1 MKLKQKTLQ
10 EKLVNPYKVRSTNV
24 KSVKDVD
31 LAQRTV
37 TGVFNSCFFI
47 DHDLDML
54 LPGAANKSIQ
64 ERGINSTKGNKI
76 KHLKD
81 HDWSKNIARLDVLE
95 ERKVDING
103 KEITGIY
110 HESYYPNTQDSTD
123 LLIKIQEG
131 MYDARSIGFQYVN
144 IVLCR
149 RDGEDEDARKNWDT
163 YLPLAINPEVAEE
176 HGHFWVVKE
185 IKLWEGSDVA
195 FGANQLTP
203 MLGVKGVTKD
213 LLVNQLYSKLDTC
226 YSLAKN
232 GNLSDEG
239 FHSLDMEIKQIKS
252 YIATVIENQAPKKE
266 TEQQLPP
273 TLQGTESKSFFES
286 LMKF

>member
-1 MKLKQKTLQ
+1 MKLKQKTVQ
-10 EKLVNPYKVRSTNV
+10 EKLTNPYKVRSTTV

-47 DHDLDML
+47 DSDLDML

-64 ERGINSTKGNKI
+64 ERGVNSTKGNKI

-95 ERKVDING
+95 ERKVEING

-144 IVLCR
+144 LVIAG
-149 RDGEDEDARKNWDT
+149 RDSENDDARKNWDT
-163 YLPLAINPEVAEE
+163 YLPLALNPEVAEE
-176 HGHFWVVKE
+176 YGHFWVVKE

-213 LLVNQLYSKLDTC
+213 LLVDQLYAKLDTC

-232 GNLSDEG
+232 GSLSDEG
-239 FHSLDMEIKQIKS
+239 FHNLDMEIKQIKS
-252 YIATVIENQAPKKE
+252 YIATVIENQTPKKE

-273 TLQGTESKSFFES
+273 TSQGTESKTFFES